1 MRLCLLLATI
11 LITGAVL
18 AKPLPGPFVVNDAVT
33 FHLLNPTGQAFAATL
48 RWRDGFRVDQDRWLL
63 VRVFDPEEK
72 LLLRQE
78 IAAPADA
85 KVPTEEIRLT
95 VPASGTGVYQIK
107 VVGGG
112 SVYYKPNTVEL
123 QTTPEL
129 EFGVFGG
136 RQAVTGRKDQFADT
150 YVYLPPG
157 LKQLPV
163 RVSGQGTQFGL
174 LDEQGQ
180 SKLQLD
186 EKTPGGA
193 VDLPAGE
200 HVWRLQASGKD
211 YFALEFNGLPMVLC
225 PSPEVARA
233 IHASVD
239 VMPDG
244 TLCFFKHQA
253 VAWKLLQE
261 YKRRPASDYDVP
273 VEPLEKYRDAYL
285 KDPARNQLLFG
296 YYGVMSV
303 LPPIL
308 ASQCLDPQSRWF
320 GSIREWQ
327 DKNGQPRT
335 DNPFADY
342 NRLGLEEFAATNK
355 DLAALYWLKADFN
368 PYYHNPHLLNRVI
381 IAVLLDQLVMKEDEY
396 VSRDSIY
403 YGGIQ
408 AFTITH
414 SHSGAF
420 SLVYPDVPPAV
431 QAIWQAGQQ
440 RLTDRFLYTTVGGCT
455 NQWSILLVGLWRYV
469 QGTGDPVR
477 REALLRNL
485 QWLLD
490 FKAGGQAP
498 AGYMTEAS
506 GPDATYNGITGHC
519 LAELW
524 SDTKSPAVL
533 EGLRKCY
540 NLFNHTVTP
549 EPDGRVL
556 GSSGYCHRTPGDWT
570 SPQYGAGLG
579 VMAKVL
585 PEAGVRYP
593 NWVPWAHPAP
603 VTDEASRQKAVEDLD
618 KAMKYLP
625 DNWFASE
632 PANTGR
638 ASGAFDI
645 GFANWRNFSE
655 KMVPGKLPMV
665 AEDRFA
671 RDFGREF
678 FCVRRPAYYTFL
690 YGGQA
695 YGEWQ
700 SGSRPKVYH
709 EQFPANDGLCL
720 FWSPAFGTSL
730 LTKNWGAGQTNTLLA
745 DRGEGKVDW
754 PWYWSVKSEFDT
766 DAGTA
771 KLTGKFKDLPLSYER
786 VYRFLDDRV
795 QCSLTVTAAQAL
807 KLAALSECLPYP
819 LAGIKPDMKVSLLD
833 AGGKVVEN
841 GQPCQTIVFSNA
853 GAQHRVQFA
862 VPTVVSLG
870 EDKSEDHY
878 GGKHTYGRALVAL
891 PAEWAPGQ
899 TFTLTY
905 EFVPTAAQ

>member
-1 MRLCLLLATI
+1 MRYLLLVASM
-11 LITGAVL
+11 LLGGL
-18 AKPLPGPFVVNDAVT
+18 AHAAPLAGPFVLNDQVV
-33 FHLLNPTGQAFAATL
+33 FHVVNPTGQAFELTL
-48 RWRDGFRVDQDRWLL
+48 KWKDGFRLDLDRWLL
-63 VRVFDPEEK
+63 VRVFDPAEK

-78 IAAPADA
+78 LTGPADR
-85 KVPTEEIRLT
+85 KLPTEELKLQ
-95 VPASGTGVYQIK
+95 VPGSGPGVYQVN

-112 SVYYKPNTVEL
+112 SVYYKVNQVEL
-123 QTTPEL
+123 QTTPAL

-136 RQAVTGRKDQFADT
+136 RETHCGLKDQFADS

-163 RVSGQGTQFGL
+163 KASGQLTRLAL
-174 LDEQGQ
+174 LDEQDQ
-180 SKLQLD
+180 VRLELD
-186 EKTPGGA
+186 AAKPEGK

-200 HVWRLQASGKD
+200 HVWRLQATGKD
-211 YFALEFNGLPMVLC
+211 FYSLDFGGLPIILC

-233 IHASVD
+233 IKASVD

-244 TLCFFKHQA
+244 TLCFFKHQVA
-253 VAWKLLQE
+253 AWKLLQE
-261 YKRRPASDYDVP
+261 YKRRPARDYEVK
-273 VEPLEKYRDAYL
+273 VEPLEKYRAAYL
-285 KDPARNQLLFG
+285 KEPARNQLLFG

-320 GSIREWQ
+320 GSIWEWK
-327 DKNGQPRT
+327 DKDGNART

-342 NRLGLEEFAATNK
+342 DRLGMEEFAATNK

-368 PYYHNPHLLNRVI
+368 PYYHNPRLLNRII
-381 IAVLLDQLVMKEDEY
+381 IAALLDQLVMKEAEY
-396 VSRDSIY
+396 VNRDNIQ

-420 SLVYPDVPPAV
+420 SLVYKDVPPAV
-431 QAIWQAGQQ
+431 QAIWKAGQE

-455 NQWSILLVGLWRYV
+455 NQWAILLSGLWRYV

-485 QWLLD
+485 QWMLD
-490 FKAGGQAP
+490 FKAAGQAP

-506 GPDATYNGITGHC
+506 GPDATYNGITGHS

-524 SDTKSPAVL
+524 SDTQSPGLLA
-533 EGLRKCY
+533 GLRKCY
-540 NLFNHTVTP
+540 DLFNHTVAP
-549 EPDGRVL
+549 EPDGTVL

-585 PEAGVRYP
+585 PEAAVRYP

-603 VTDEASRQKAVEDLD
+603 VTDEASRQKAIEDLD
-618 KAMKYLP
+618 KQLKYLP
-625 DNWFASE
+625 EDWFAQVS
-632 PANTGR
+632 ANTSR

-645 GFANWRNFSE
+645 GFANWRNFSD

-665 AEDRFA
+665 AEERFA
-671 RDFGREF
+671 RNFGNEF
-678 FCVRRPAYYTFL
+678 FCVRRPAYYAFL
-690 YGGQA
+690 YGGVA

-700 SGSRPKVYH
+700 SGTRPKSYH

-720 FWSPAFGTSL
+720 FWSPDFGVSL

-745 DRGEGKVDW
+745 DRGAGQVDW
-754 PWYWSVKSEFDT
+754 PWYWSVKSTFDT
-766 DAGTA
+766 AQGTA
-771 KLTGKFKDLPLSYER
+771 TLTGKFKDLPLSYNR
-786 VYRFLDDRV
+786 VYRFADDRIT
-795 QCSLTVTAAQAL
+795 CELTVTAAAAV
-807 KLAALSECLPYP
+807 KLVALSECLPFP
-819 LAGIKPDMKVSLLD
+819 LADVKPGQ
-833 AGGKVVEN
+833 AAKVVDATTLTFSKD
-841 GQPCQTIVFSNA
+841 GRGHTVKFAQPQTV
-853 GAQHRVQFA
+853 
-862 VPTVVSLG
+862 TLD

-878 GGKHTYGRALVAL
+878 GGKHTYGRALIAL
-891 PAEWAPGQ
+891 PTEWAAGQ
-899 TFTLTY
+899 TYTLKY
-905 EFVPTAAQ
+905 ELIPVLATP